1 MEVEVMDPSTVSDGT
16 TCKSTSG
23 LSIQVTKNLCYVAL
37 DYEAELSKDTKASY
51 EVAAAGWF
59 TLAKERFQTGEI
71 LFTSHVLQE
80 CMRAIGLHQAVA
92 LCIDHCH
99 DAELTAD
106 ESWYKTVVLAGGT
119 TCLPGVA
126 SINGR
131 EMEVEVGID
140 IRMEVEVMD
149 PSTLSDGTTCKSTS
163 GLSIQVTKNL
173 CYVALDYEVELS
185 KDTEASYEVAAAG
198 WFTLAKER
206 FQTREIL
213 FQPCRICVSFLMYFV
228 FEVKMKMDELCS
240 GIKMKTNFAYNQMR
254 VIL

>member
-1 MEVEVMDPSTVSDGT
+1 MNLTVSVNHMYMASFGYYVTGLPHFQEGREMEVEVMDPSTVSDGT

-23 LSIQVTKNLCYVAL
+23 LSIQITKNLCYVAL
-37 DYEAELSKDTKASY
+37 DFEAELSKDTKASY

-71 LFTSHVLQE
+71 LFQPRIAG
-80 CMRAIGLHQAVA
+80 MRAMGLHQAVA

-126 SINGR
+126 VSVNHMYMASFGYYVTGHPHFQEGR

-149 PSTLSDGTTCKSTS
+149 PSTLSDGTTYKSTS

-185 KDTEASYEVAAAG
+185 KDTEASYEMAAAG

-206 FQTREIL
+206 F
-213 FQPCRICVSFLMYFV
+213 
-228 FEVKMKMDELCS
+228 
-240 GIKMKTNFAYNQMR
+240 
-254 VIL
+254 